1 MNGQSGALRC
11 KILNQYGSVSFM
23 RQMQGV
29 SPWKWIVII
38 SLGNVNNGVVK
49 HGVRY
54 SLENALRLR
63 HPQRHMRPLPQN
75 LRIEFSAYVRSARQA
90 QGLTIQEMAAQ
101 MGIHRARLS
110 QLERAVHNI
119 TFATMDALVAH
130 LVYSAGPMR
139 PYSQT
144 IAERVSQARA
154 GRFSQERLSELAGLS
169 VNFVN
174 SLERGQANS
183 SIDQIEALAVAL
195 GIDGL
200 DLIAV

>member
-1 MNGQSGALRC
+1 
-11 KILNQYGSVSFM
+11 
-23 RQMQGV
+23 
-29 SPWKWIVII
+29 
-38 SLGNVNNGVVK
+38 
-49 HGVRY
+49 
-54 SLENALRLR
+54 
-63 HPQRHMRPLPQN
+63 MRPLPQN
-75 LRIEFSAYVRSARQA
+75 LRIEFSAYIRSARQA

-101 MGIHRARLS
+101 MGIHRARLG
-110 QLERAVHNI
+110 QLERAVHNV
-119 TFATMDALVAH
+119 TFETMDVLVAH
-130 LVYSAGPMR
+130 SVFSAGPLP

-154 GRFSQERLSELAGLS
+154 GRFSQERLSERAGLS

-174 SLERGQANS
+174 TLERGQANS